1 MPTPYSGG
9 CQCGNIFYEITAEPI
24 KTTACHCTECQ
35 TQSGSA
41 FGMALWVK
49 SGDLRVKGAPKS
61 YTRIADS
68 GKPMTG
74 IFCPNCGVR
83 IYNIPSVDHDVYLLK
98 PGTLDYTGGR
108 RPERM
113 VWTRRKQPWLD
124 IPNDIEM
131 VE

>member
-1 MPTPYSGG
+1 
-9 CQCGNIFYEITAEPI
+9 
-24 KTTACHCTECQ
+24 
-35 TQSGSA
+35 
-41 FGMALWVK
+41 
-49 SGDLRVKGAPKS
+49 
-61 YTRIADS
+61 
-68 GKPMTG
+68 MTG

-124 IPNDIEM
+124 IPNNIEM